1 MKPIKISLGPDVT
14 QVEIVPFYDLHIGS
28 PHCKWNQVKAR
39 VDYVKNTPNAYAVL
53 GGDLI
58 NNSTRDSVG
67 DCYSEPLTPQQQ
79 IDKSIELFRP
89 IKDKILGVTTGNHER
104 RTLKKHG
111 VDVTQC
117 MCSALGIVDRYD
129 PVAGLI
135 FLQFGKRTTCCDE
148 TTEQRNNNIGAPIQY
163 TIYFTH
169 GDGNG
174 GRTLGGKVNGLE
186 RRTNII
192 DADIIMCGHTHQAF
206 ITYESRFRINH
217 RACTVKQV
225 DTMLVNMD
233 ATIGYEGY
241 AETVGMKP
249 SARKNPRIILNGTKH
264 SMIGVI

>member
-1 MKPIKISLGPDVT
+1 MKTIDINLGADVKRI
-14 QVEIVPFYDLHIGS
+14 EIVPFYDLHIGS
-28 PHCKWNQVKAR
+28 PHCKYDIIQKR
-39 VDYVKNTPNAYAVL
+39 IEYVKNTENAYAVL

-79 IDKSIELFRP
+79 INKSVELFMP
-89 IKDKILGVTTGNHER
+89 IANKILGVTTGNHER

-111 VDVTQC
+111 VDITQC
-117 MCSALGIVDRYD
+117 MCAQLGIVDRYD

-135 FLQFGKRTTCCDE
+135 FLSMGARESTVDE
-148 TTEQRNNNIGAPIQY
+148 TSKQPNHNIGQPIMY

-174 GRTLGGKVNGLE
+174 GRTLGGKVNGVE

-192 DADIIMCGHTHQAF
+192 DADIIMCGHTHQSF
-206 ITYESRFRINH
+206 ITYESRYIVQRQKRTI
-217 RACTVKQV
+217 KQV

-249 SARKNPRIILNGTKH
+249 TALRNPRIVLDGTKH
-264 SMIGVI
+264 AMVGIL